1 MANIEEVVSTGDL
14 LPLKTR
20 DLRIAGY
27 RPLLPPAILLEGPHP
42 EGVPPALTPC
52 PPF

>member
-1 MANIEEVVSTGDL
+1 MVDSEELGPSSEII
-14 LPLKTR
+14 PLQPR